1 MGGGGEPVKRAWRQ
15 RDRGAQRAALSPED
29 DGDVAVAEVMEAM
42 ADIVVVMA
50 VVLMVTVMMM
60 KVIIP

>member
-1 MGGGGEPVKRAWRQ
+1 MTFELTTVKRAWRQ

-29 DGDVAVAEVMEAM
+29 DGDVAVVEVEVM

-50 VVLMVTVMMM
+50 VVLVVTVMMM

>member
-1 MGGGGEPVKRAWRQ
+1 MTFELTTVKRAWRQ

-29 DGDVAVAEVMEAM
+29 DGDVAVAEVEVM

-50 VVLMVTVMMM
+50 VVLVVTVMMM

>member
-1 MGGGGEPVKRAWRQ
+1 MKRAWRQ

-29 DGDVAVAEVMEAM
+29 DGDVAVVEVEVM

-50 VVLMVTVMMM
+50 VVLVVTVMMM